1 MTSVLTELGR
11 DTGVWCLGCCILIVL
26 ATNCVATEDLSGKR
40 GQGVVIFE
48 DNALYQNNL
57 AGIRVRGN
65 MPVTI
70 KTCKIYSNGRAGIA
84 VDRKADIRVTDC
96 DVYENGRAGVNID
109 EGGHTTIQNSKIFN
123 NRMAGIR
130 IWRSGDKDGD
140 PLEAV
145 KVKIANNRIYLNKQ
159 AGVRSMPQLESKVD
173 LVVSGNDI
181 CQNGKAGLRVEN
193 NTGLTAKGNQIRDNG
208 TVGIVSHESV
218 VTPVLDI
225 YQNTLSFNRGPGIH
239 VINGV
244 AGNIGIRNNWV
255 YHNLRSGI
263 VCGLWGD
270 PDVHRLNVEIINNTV
285 VANGSS
291 DQGAGIRNDS
301 KGRALILNNIV
312 AYNYVSGIR
321 SRKCKDDS
329 YNLLFA
335 NGDVANCCDDPHSA
349 PYWVE
354 RVQIGGCP
362 ERGVGGLITDP
373 LFVDPDNYNFCLK
386 GESPAI
392 DAGKGVDAY
401 NDASFPPSKGTS
413 RNDMGATG
421 GPYAAGQG

>member
-1 MTSVLTELGR
+1 MSS
-11 DTGVWCLGCCILIVL
+11 ILMSL
-26 ATNCVATEDLSGKR
+26 AANALAGEGGARKEPKWSA
-40 GQGVVIFE
+40 IFE
-48 DNALYQNNL
+48 DNALYQNSL
-57 AGIRVRGN
+57 AGVRVRGN

-84 VDRKADIRVTDC
+84 VDRKAHITVTDS

-109 EGGHTTIQNSKIFN
+109 EGGNIAIRRSRIFKN
-123 NRMAGIR
+123 KMAGVR
-130 IWRSGDKDGD
+130 VWRSGEENGD
-140 PLEAV
+140 AVETV
-145 KVKIANNRIYLNKQ
+145 KVKLTNNRIYLNEQ
-159 AGVRSMPQLESKVD
+159 AGVRSMPQLERKVD
-173 LVVSGNDI
+173 LVITENDI
-181 CQNGKAGLRVEN
+181 SENGKAGVRVEN
-193 NTGLTAKGNQIRDNG
+193 STRLTAKGNQIRDNG
-208 TVGIVSHESV
+208 TVGIVSHESLV
-218 VTPVLDI
+218 APVLDI
-225 YQNTLSFNRGPGIH
+225 YQNAVSFNGGPGIH
-239 VINGV
+239 VINGKT
-244 AGNIGIRNNWV
+244 GHIGIRNNWV
-255 YHNLRSGI
+255 YHNLRSGV

-270 PDVHRLNVEIINNTV
+270 PDVRQLNVEIINNTV

-301 KGRALILNNIV
+301 KGKAVIMNNIV

-321 SRKCKDDS
+321 TRKCRNDS

-362 ERGVGGLITDP
+362 ERGEGDLITAP
-373 LFVDPDNYNFCLK
+373 LFVDPDNGNFRLK

-392 DAGKGVDAY
+392 DAGAHADQY

>member
-1 MTSVLTELGR
+1 MKTIYLYASL
-11 DTGVWCLGCCILIVL
+11 ILISMSGAL
-26 ATNCVATEDLSGKR
+26 AYCWATEGVSGKR
-40 GQGVVIFE
+40 EQGFVIFE
-48 DNALYQNNL
+48 DNQFYQNSL
-57 AGIRVRGN
+57 AGIRIRGN

-70 KTCKIYSNGRAGIA
+70 KTCKIHSNGRAGIA
-84 VDRKADIRVTDC
+84 IDRKAHAKVTGC

-109 EGGHTTIQNSKIFN
+109 EAGHTTIENSRIFK

-130 IWRSGDKDGD
+130 VWRSGGKDSD
-140 PLEAV
+140 PVEV
-145 KVKIANNRIYLNKQ
+145 VEVKIADNRIYMNEQ
-159 AGVRSMPQLESKVD
+159 AGVRSMPQLEGEVH
-173 LVVSGNDI
+173 LVVTGNDI
-181 CQNGKAGLRVEN
+181 SENGKAGVRVEN
-193 NTGLTAKGNQIRDNG
+193 KTRLTAKANQIRDNG
-208 TVGIVSHESV
+208 TVGVVSHESV
-218 VTPVLDI
+218 VPPVLDI
-225 YQNTLSFNRGPGIH
+225 YQNTLSFNNGPGIH

-244 AGNIGIRNNWV
+244 TGNIGIRNNWV

-263 VCGLWGD
+263 VCGLWGN
-270 PDVHRLNVEIINNTV
+270 PDVHRLNIEIINNTV
-285 VANGSS
+285 AANGSS

-301 KGRALILNNIV
+301 KGKALIMNNIV

-321 SRKCKDDS
+321 TRQCKDDS

-335 NGDVANCCDDPHSA
+335 NGDVASCCDDPHSA

-362 ERGVGGLITDP
+362 GRGIGDLITDP
-373 LFVDPDNYNFCLK
+373 LFVDPDNYNFRLK

-401 NDASFPPSKGTS
+401 NDVFFPPSKGTN

-421 GPYAAGQG
+421 GPYAARQG